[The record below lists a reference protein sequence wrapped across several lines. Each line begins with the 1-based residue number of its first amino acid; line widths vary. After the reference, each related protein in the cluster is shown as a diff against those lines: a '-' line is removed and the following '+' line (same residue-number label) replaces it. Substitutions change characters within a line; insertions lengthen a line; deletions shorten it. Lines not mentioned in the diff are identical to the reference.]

1 MKYSANSRRR
11 ILCVFP
17 RYSKAFGTFNHA
29 FPLIAGV
36 KAFMPPQ
43 GILLIA
49 ALLPENWET
58 KFVDENIRPV
68 SARELAWADAVF
80 ISGMHIQRAQI
91 NDISR
96 RAQAVGKITIL
107 GGPSVSAAPEY
118 YPTVDILHCGE
129 VGDATQRLIDY
140 LDRTTARPERQM
152 ILRTIERLPMDQFP
166 SPSYNLIQVPHY
178 LLGSVQFSSGCPFTC
193 EFCDIPGLYGRNPR
207 LKTPQQIIGEL
218 DQLADGGAATIYFVD
233 DNFIGN
239 PKAAQE
245 LLPHLVEWQKRRDYQ
260 VRLSCEAT
268 LNMAQHPKILAMM
281 REAYFTTV
289 FFGIETPEAGALKA
303 IRKMQNLRTPILE
316 AVQTFNKHGIEI
328 AAGIIM
334 GMDTDTP
341 LTPQAI
347 MDFVE
352 TSQIPIL
359 TPNILYALPKT
370 ALYDRL
376 LKVGRINSGE
386 GRDSNIDFLRP
397 YEDVVNDWRRV
408 VRYLY
413 DPANVYRRYITQTR
427 ETYPNRMRPANPLAQ
442 ATPANLRRAFGILAR
457 IFLRVGIK
465 SNYRREFWK
474 MAWSEGKKG
483 KIENVIE
490 IALVAH
496 HLITFAR
503 EVATGEMQASNY
515 SHRMVDAP
523 AAKPAVVAEQKVPAS
538 LG

>member
-1 MKYSANSRRR
+1 MKYSATSRRR

-49 ALLPENWET
+49 ALLPEQWET
-58 KFVDENIRPV
+58 AFVDENIRPV
-68 SARELAWADAVF
+68 TAREIAWSDAVF
-80 ISGMHIQRAQI
+80 ISGMHIQREQI

-96 RAQAVGKITIL
+96 RAQALDKITIL

-118 YPTVDILHCGE
+118 YPTVDVLHCGE
-129 VGDATQRLIDY
+129 VGDATQRLIEY
-140 LDRTTARPERQM
+140 LDRTTARPGRQL
-152 ILRTIERLPMDQFP
+152 ILRTVERLPMDQFP
-166 SPSYNLIQVPHY
+166 SPSYDLIQVSRY

-207 LKTPQQIIGEL
+207 LKTPRQIIGEL

-303 IRKMQNLRTPILE
+303 IRKMQNLRTPILD
-316 AVQTFNKHGIEI
+316 AVKMFNQHGIEV

-334 GMDTDTP
+334 GMDTDTE

-376 LKVGRINSGE
+376 HKAGRINSGE

-397 YEDVVNDWRRV
+397 YEEVVNDWRRV
-408 VRYLY
+408 VRHLY
-413 DPANVYRRYITQTR
+413 DPVNVYRRYMTQTR
-427 ETYPNRMRPANPLAQ
+427 DTYPNRMRPVNPASQ
-442 ATPANLRRAFGILAR
+442 ATAKNLQRALGILAR
-457 IFLRVGIK
+457 IILRVGIK
-465 SNYRREFWK
+465 SDYRAEFWK
-474 MAWSEGKKG
+474 MAWAEGKRG

-515 SHRMVDAP
+515 SPRKVDAP
-523 AAKPAVVAEQKVPAS
+523 IAAKSEVAPA
-538 LG
+538 

>member
-1 MKYSANSRRR
+1 
-11 ILCVFP
+11 
-17 RYSKAFGTFNHA
+17 
-29 FPLIAGV
+29 
-36 KAFMPPQ
+36 
-43 GILLIA
+43 
-49 ALLPENWET
+49 
-58 KFVDENIRPV
+58 
-68 SARELAWADAVF
+68 
-80 ISGMHIQRAQI
+80 
-91 NDISR
+91 
-96 RAQAVGKITIL
+96 
-107 GGPSVSAAPEY
+107 
-118 YPTVDILHCGE
+118 
-129 VGDATQRLIDY
+129 
-140 LDRTTARPERQM
+140 
-152 ILRTIERLPMDQFP
+152 MDQFP
-166 SPSYNLIQVPHY
+166 SPAYQLIQVKHY

-207 LKTPQQIIGEL
+207 LKTPEQIIGEL
-218 DQLADGGAATIYFVD
+218 DQLADGGAPTVYFVD

-239 PKAAQE
+239 PKAAQA

-268 LNMAQHPKILAMM
+268 LNMAQYPKILEMM

-316 AVQTFNKHGIEI
+316 AVQTFNRHGIEV

-341 LTPQAI
+341 QTPQAI

-376 LKVGRINSGE
+376 EKAGRVNSGE

-408 VRYLY
+408 VRHLY
-413 DPANVYRRYITQTR
+413 DPANVYRRYLTQTR
-427 ETYPNRMRPANPLAQ
+427 DTYPNRMQPANPLAQ
-442 ATPANLRRAFGILAR
+442 ATPANLRIALGILAR
-457 IFLRVGIK
+457 IILRVGIK
-465 SNYRREFWK
+465 SDYRREFWK
-474 MAWSEGKKG
+474 MAWAEGKRG
-483 KIENVIE
+483 KIENVIQ

-503 EVATGEMQASNY
+503 EVATGEMAASNY
-515 SHRMVDAP
+515 SPRKVDSAL
-523 AAKPAVVAEQKVPAS
+523 AAKTEVVAALDESAS
-538 LG
+538 MG